1 MRLRDASEEDP
12 EIRSL
17 LLYARQVVVVIIITI
32 IIITITIIIIIII
45 IVVGGSRPQD
55 LAGTFAHGSYER
67 QRQQQQV
74 ESLSR

>member
-32 IIITITIIIIIII
+32 IIITITITIIII